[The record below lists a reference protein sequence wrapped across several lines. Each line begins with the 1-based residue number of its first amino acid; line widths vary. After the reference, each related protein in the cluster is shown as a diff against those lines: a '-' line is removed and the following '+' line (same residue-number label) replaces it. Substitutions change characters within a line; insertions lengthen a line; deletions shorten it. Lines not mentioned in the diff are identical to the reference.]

1 MKMTNDKNDLRII
14 SKNKRKELSTLDRKH
29 YDSLILENVLN
40 DQKFKD
46 SNTIFIYVSYKDEVD
61 THEIIK
67 SALLLNKKVCVP
79 LIISKK
85 DAMEAIYINSL
96 EDLEANY
103 MGILEPKYNKDN
115 VAKAEDI
122 DVVFVPGLA
131 FDTNGGRLGYGGGF
145 YDRFLKNLKKQAVK
159 IALAYENQIVDYVPM
174 EPLDVK
180 TDYIISNKK

>member
-85 DAMEAIYINSL
+85 DGMEAIYINSL

-115 VAKAEDI
+115 VTKAEDI

>member
-1 MKMTNDKNDLRII
+1 MKMNNDKKDLRII
-14 SKNKRKELSTLDRKH
+14 SKNKRKELCALDRKY

-67 SALLLNKKVCVP
+67 KALLLNKKVCVP
-79 LIISKK
+79 VIISKE
-85 DAMEAIYINSL
+85 AGMEAVYINSL
-96 EDLEANY
+96 KDLEANY

-131 FDTNGGRLGYGGGF
+131 FDTKGGRLGYGGGF
-145 YDRFLKNLKKQAVK
+145 YDRFLRDLKKQAVK
-159 IALAYENQIVDYVPM
+159 IALAYKNQIVDYVPM

-180 TDYIISNKK
+180 IDYIISNEK